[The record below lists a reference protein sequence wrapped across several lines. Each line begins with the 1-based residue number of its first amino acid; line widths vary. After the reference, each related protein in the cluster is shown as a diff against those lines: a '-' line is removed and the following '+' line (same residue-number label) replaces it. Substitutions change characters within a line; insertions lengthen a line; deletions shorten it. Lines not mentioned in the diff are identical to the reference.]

1 MAGIRTELR
10 KYKSFR
16 QFLRNGNWSDAYRF
30 IKSYP
35 EAQSAIIANTGS
47 TALHIVILAGHQSIV
62 KELVNMLPTDK
73 LLEIKDKDGNTVL
86 GYCALVGTT
95 KMAECIVDKCPNLLG
110 IANGPHALIPVVMAL
125 KRNSNSI
132 AMARYL
138 FPETDLK
145 ILSPGKGSNGA
156 TFVTRCIY
164 SKAFGKNLFF
174 FFFFFFKKMVRNLI
188 RFDYKLVIIIIWIK
202 YS

>member
-1 MAGIRTELR
+1 
-10 KYKSFR
+10 
-16 QFLRNGNWSDAYRF
+16 
-30 IKSYP
+30 
-35 EAQSAIIANTGS
+35 
-47 TALHIVILAGHQSIV
+47 
-62 KELVNMLPTDK
+62 MLPTDK

-95 KMAECIVDKCPNLLG
+95 EMAKCIVDMCPNLLL

-132 AMARYL
+132 AMAGYL
-138 FPETDLK
+138 LSKTDLK

-164 SKAFGKNLFF
+164 SKAFGKNLFYF
-174 FFFFFFKKMVRNLI
+174 YF
-188 RFDYKLVIIIIWIK
+188 
-202 YS
+202 